1 MKKLSLLIMCLFLV
15 SCASGNTNN
24 NQDNEVIDNN
34 NDNTIVEPPPVVYQ
48 SKFDGRDL
56 ENNEPNDAR
65 IFAVMF
71 DNAPGAR
78 PQAGLSKRENSL
90 RDTGRKCRDSV
101 YGHF

>member
-1 MKKLSLLIMCLFLV
+1 MR
-15 SCASGNTNN
+15 
-24 NQDNEVIDNN
+24 VIDNN

-65 IFAVMF
+65 IFRRVH
-71 DNAPGAR
+71 NAPGHDS
-78 PQAGLSKRENSL
+78 QAGLSNAKNSL

>member
-1 MKKLSLLIMCLFLV
+1 MI
-15 SCASGNTNN
+15 
-24 NQDNEVIDNN
+24 IDNN

-48 SKFDGRDL
+48 SKFDGRSRTMNL
-56 ENNEPNDAR
+56 MMPVF
-65 IFAVMF
+65 FAVMF

-78 PQAGLSKRENSL
+78 PQAGLSNAKNSL